1 MNPTARRGASPD
13 LLRGLA
19 GRSWAWH
26 LGLVLLGSWA
36 IALGARINVPMIP
49 VPMTMQTFAVLLI
62 AALGGRA
69 LGVQSV
75 LAYLAQGAAGLPVF
89 ASGAGLAYMA
99 GPTGGYLAGFLLAA
113 WVTGS
118 LADRGW
124 NRGVLR
130 PTSSVLAGHA
140 AIFALGVAWLQG
152 FTGWGA
158 ALASGVVPFLPGL
171 ALKTALVVACLAALD
186 ARRSR

>member
-1 MNPTARRGASPD
+1 MTPLARDGASPA
-13 LLRGLA
+13 LMRGLA
-19 GRSWAWH
+19 ARSWAWH
-26 LGLVLLGSWA
+26 LTLVLLGSWA

-89 ASGAGLAYMA
+89 AGGAGLAYIA
-99 GPTGGYLAGFLLAA
+99 GPTGGYLAGFLAAA
-113 WVTGS
+113 WVTGA
-118 LADRGW
+118 LGDRGW
-124 NRGVLR
+124 NHGLLR
-130 PTSSVLAGHA
+130 PTLSVLAGHA
-140 AIFALGVAWLQG
+140 AIFALGVVWLQS
-152 FTGWGA
+152 FTGWGSA
-158 ALASGVVPFLPGL
+158 VEAGVVPFLPGL
-171 ALKTALVVACLAALD
+171 VLKTALVVTCLAALD